1 MNTIDL
7 INKIAINNN
16 ITTGRAEMILS
27 IIVERV
33 IEKLKK
39 DGELT
44 VEDFGKF
51 RIQQKKPEVSS
62 YLKLSEPIQLAK
74 NVVTFEPDSVFLK
87 KINSP

>member
-7 INKIAINNN
+7 INKIAINHN
-16 ITTGRAEMILS
+16 ITAGRAEMILS

-33 IEKLKK
+33 IENLKK
-39 DGELT
+39 DGEIT

-51 RIQQKKPEVSS
+51 RIQQKSPEESS
-62 YLKLSEPIQLAK
+62 YMKLNEPIPLKK

-87 KINSP
+87 NLNIQ